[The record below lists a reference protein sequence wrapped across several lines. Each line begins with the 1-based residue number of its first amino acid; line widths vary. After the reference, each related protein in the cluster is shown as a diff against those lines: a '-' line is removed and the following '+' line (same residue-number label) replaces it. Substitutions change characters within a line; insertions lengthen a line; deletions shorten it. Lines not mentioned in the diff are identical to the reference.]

1 MTETLAEAPFTITHG
16 LLRRAAY
23 AELAAAAPVHC
34 VALPNGKP
42 AWLITGHHEARQ
54 VLHDS
59 RMIKTEAVRLVIRDL
74 VSPEMFAAWNS
85 HMLNRNP
92 PDHTRL
98 RRLVTPAFSRGRVE
112 QLAPRIQRITDELLD
127 AMANA
132 EQVDLIASFAL
143 PLPITVIYELLGVP
157 ADHRQEFHQW
167 SSTIL
172 AGVWAGREEL
182 AAAATAMVS
191 YLREL
196 VDAKRAAPTDDLL
209 STLVAHRDGHDRL
222 SEDELTSMAF
232 LILVAGHQPIVN
244 LIGNGVL
251 ALLTHPEQLT
261 LLRTQPHRLPAAI
274 EELLRFDPPLQVS
287 TSRVTTEPVEIGG
300 VTIPAGQVILVGLLA
315 VNRDPAHTAQPHA
328 LDITRTNNPHL
339 AFGHGIHH
347 CLGAALARLEGRIAL
362 GSLLARFPG
371 LRLGLPAEQLTWRL
385 GAVMNG
391 LAALPVILR

>member
-1 MTETLAEAPFTITHG
+1 MTEALVEAPFTITHG

-23 AELAAAAPVHC
+23 IELAAAAPIHRI
-34 VALPNGKP
+34 ALPTGKP
-42 AWLITGHHEARQ
+42 VWLVTGYREARQ
-54 VLHDS
+54 VLADP

-74 VSPEMFAAWNS
+74 VSAEMFAAWNS

-98 RRLVTPAFSRGRVE
+98 RRLVTPAFSRHRVE
-112 QLAPRIQRITDELLD
+112 QLAVRIQHITDELLD
-127 AMANA
+127 AMADA
-132 EQVDLIASFAL
+132 TQVDLIASFAL

-157 ADHRQEFHQW
+157 ADHRQNFHQW

-172 AGVWAGREEL
+172 TGVLAGREEL

-191 YLREL
+191 YLRDL
-196 VDAKRAAPTDDLL
+196 VAAKRADPTDDLL
-209 STLVAHRDGHDRL
+209 SALVAQHDGYDRL

-232 LILVAGHQPIVN
+232 LILVAGHQPILN

-261 LLRTQPHRLPAAI
+261 LLRAQPHRLPAAI
-274 EELLRFDPPLQVS
+274 EELLRFDPPLQMS
-287 TSRVTTEPVEIGG
+287 TSRVTTEPVEIGD
-300 VTIPAGQVILVGLLA
+300 VTIPADQVILVGLLA
-315 VNRDPAHTAQPHA
+315 TNRDPAHTAQPDA
-328 LDITRTNNPHL
+328 LDITRTTNPHL

-347 CLGAALARLEGRIAL
+347 CVGAALARLELRIAL

-371 LRLGLPAEQLTWRL
+371 LRLGAPTEQLTWRL
-385 GAVMNG
+385 SAVLNG